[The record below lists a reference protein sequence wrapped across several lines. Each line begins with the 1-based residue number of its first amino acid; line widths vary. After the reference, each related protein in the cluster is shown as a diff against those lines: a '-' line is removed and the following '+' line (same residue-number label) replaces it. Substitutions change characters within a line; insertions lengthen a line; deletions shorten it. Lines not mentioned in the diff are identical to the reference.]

1 MTLLLLALVIPV
13 TILEAAPLGQG
24 KDDTQKFLEVVEQIR
39 KVSASLSPMGPAA
52 AKVDVYDHLVS
63 TIPEKSRLKVSRRIL
78 RKLLHIR
85 DKTMML
91 R

>member
-1 MTLLLLALVIPV
+1 MTLLLVLVIPV
-13 TILEAAPLGQG
+13 MILEAAPLGLG
-24 KDDTQKFLEVVEQIR
+24 ENDTQKFLEVVEQIR